1 MSGLRDYL
9 RCLGAALSDVALCL
23 LLLSLR
29 PVFPPAG
36 GQVYFPAAAWILVLA
51 VQGAV
56 SLFLVRRGAPVN
68 LYIVWNV
75 AAVTLLTV
83 LVFWGTGQTLS
94 GVPDV
99 PGSRDLAVVTAFL
112 AVLTGIH
119 AAASAWYLPK
129 ANWLLIYVDA
139 LILMLAFYLWAVSMA
154 EIGGENGAALAAV
167 SAIALDLFAVNQI
180 RTREEGE
187 AVIRGSGTGGKLA
200 LLGIA
205 AFIAGITAVCVGAG
219 AGQIHSAVDVILV
232 ILRLAGMVLAFL
244 LQVFTVAVSAVILLL
259 MLLFPGGSPRVEERV
274 MTNVQETIEEVTGV
288 ARFQVPEWFWP
299 AALTAAGLVC
309 LVFVL
314 MKFKGVRFRRPERK
328 KTVHRVT
335 RKNHAF
341 SALKQMAKALIS
353 RLSSEL
359 RYRKN
364 KNTRAG
370 LLVFAER
377 AGKGRKLGRLAAES
391 PGEYLR
397 RLAAHG
403 TKEEQEKKND
413 ALLSLAD
420 RFDQVYYAGGDIPSK
435 EECREYRREL
445 EKYFEIQSV

>member
-1 MSGLRDYL
+1 M
-9 RCLGAALSDVALCL
+9 
-23 LLLSLR
+23 
-29 PVFPPAG
+29 
-36 GQVYFPAAAWILVLA
+36 
-51 VQGAV
+51 
-56 SLFLVRRGAPVN
+56 
-68 LYIVWNV
+68 
-75 AAVTLLTV
+75 
-83 LVFWGTGQTLS
+83 
-94 GVPDV
+94 
-99 PGSRDLAVVTAFL
+99 
-112 AVLTGIH
+112 
-119 AAASAWYLPK
+119 
-129 ANWLLIYVDA
+129 
-139 LILMLAFYLWAVSMA
+139 
-154 EIGGENGAALAAV
+154 
-167 SAIALDLFAVNQI
+167 NQI

-232 ILRLAGMVLAFL
+232 ILRFAGMVLAFL

-299 AALTAAGLVC
+299 AVLTAAGLVC
-309 LVFVL
+309 LAFVL

-364 KNTRAG
+364 KNTLAG
-370 LLVFAER
+370 FWSSPSGPEKGESWGVWRRRVRGNIFAGWR
-377 AGKGRKLGRLAAES
+377 PRGRKKRGRKRMTRSCLWRTASTRCTTREGTA
-391 PGEYLR
+391 LR
-397 RLAAHG
+397 GRSAGSTGGSWKNILRFKAFEFLYRQKVE
-403 TKEEQEKKND
+403 KECDEWYN
-413 ALLSLAD
+413 
-420 RFDQVYYAGGDIPSK
+420 
-435 EECREYRREL
+435 EL
-445 EKYFEIQSV
+445 